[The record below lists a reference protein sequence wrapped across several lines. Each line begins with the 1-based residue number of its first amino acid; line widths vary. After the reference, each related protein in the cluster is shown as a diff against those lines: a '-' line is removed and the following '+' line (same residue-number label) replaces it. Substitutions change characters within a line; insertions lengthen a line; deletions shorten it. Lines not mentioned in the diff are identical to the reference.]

1 MADVK
6 NYNDIYNIKKM
17 ILEDIAPK
25 YFNVDDLNTLNVGL
39 FGYVNETIATT
50 TEDTYN
56 TISTYINELI
66 PVRARLP
73 ESIYGYATTVQL
85 NQLFATAA
93 EMQMVL
99 IFEKTAIIND
109 TTKAGNRYQF
119 NLDRQ
124 TEIFIEN
131 KKFMLDYDIEITAHI
146 VRDKMIYNSRYMLD
160 HKNMISNIKNP
171 FIKGVEIV
179 NEGNT
184 YYCISVTVHQVE
196 RTYQEENIINN
207 TVINMPL
214 LTFEFED
221 KQLAGFNV
229 FYQNPVT
236 NRNEQLEL
244 RLANTPPIKKPFCY
258 YRFKTE
264 SSIEISFTTRDF
276 YFRPEINSTIIIE
289 YFTTLGKDGNFDK
302 YTGPDLAVLPKSEKW
317 EYNNNLLVHS
327 VIASKSDFG
336 VDMPNM
342 DQIKSL
348 YLEKMTTIDS
358 YTCDEDLNIYFK
370 NFNERNK
377 SLTRFIKTRDDF
389 HRIYTGYVILKN
401 AIDDV
406 YHTNTLSTTISP
418 DNFDIG
424 DHDNNIYIIKP
435 GRLFVYQAGSYTEVD
450 MIPNKRL
457 PGDLDEVSVGNEF
470 VYTNPFLTLI
480 SKKPQSVGYYLNSI
494 DKEII
499 TDYTY
504 VNANSIVQFLCNG
517 FHITRTAYTGN
528 EKYKIT
534 MELSV
539 TSEIEEKI
547 VDEDN
552 NNADLGI
559 LKPKFVVK
567 SSDGGDYICYND
579 FKLVSYD
586 KSKNLYKFETE
597 ITTDDF
603 MTLNRR
609 FRVKNMKKYPTGE
622 IEDKLIPAI
631 DCRIDILVFFKL
643 QSDNI
648 YHDIPIADV
657 HDFTLTNKYST
668 EDTLLD
674 WVLPLNIVH
683 SNYRF
688 ISTGNNPQ
696 DFKIGLRHI
705 PLVKAS
711 TMVDPNASL
720 DILNRIDNH
729 IYYSMKALDKITNNY
744 SVDVKFYNT
753 YGKAKNAYLIHGS
766 QLLNRVNMSIE
777 FDVKP
782 NVGTPTNE
790 LVRDLKLHIK
800 QFMEGINQSVFN
812 SFHVSNLI
820 QSIENTFP
828 DVDYVIFKNFN
839 GYGPYDQSIIPK
851 HISIDEMSKEQKMEF
866 VPEFLNI
873 ELTNIKINI
882 I

>member
-1 MADVK
+1 MAEIK
-6 NYNDIYNIKKM
+6 NYNDIYSIKKM

-25 YFNVDDLNTLNVGL
+25 YFKVDELNTLNVGL

-85 NQLFATAA
+85 HQLFANAA

-99 IFEKTAIIND
+99 IFEKSSIIND
-109 TTKAGNRYQF
+109 TIKVGNRYKF

-124 TEIFIEN
+124 TEIFVED
-131 KKFMLDYDIEITAHI
+131 KKFMLDYDIEITASL
-146 VRDKMIYNSRYMLD
+146 VRDKIIYNSRYILD

-171 FIKGVEIV
+171 FIKGVEIT
-179 NEGNT
+179 NSGNT
-184 YYCISVTVHQVE
+184 YYAINVLVHQVE

-207 TVINMPL
+207 TIINMPL
-214 LTFEFED
+214 LTFDFED

-229 FYQNPVT
+229 FYENPAT
-236 NRNEQLEL
+236 NQKEQLEL

-276 YFRPEINSTIIIE
+276 YFRPEINSNVIIE
-289 YFTTLGKDGNFDK
+289 YFTTLGVNGNFDK
-302 YTGPDLAVLPKSEKW
+302 YTGNDLAVLPKSDKW
-317 EYNNNLLVHS
+317 DYNNNLLVHS
-327 VIASKSDFG
+327 AIMSSSNFG
-336 VDMPNM
+336 VNMPNM

-406 YHTNTLSTTISP
+406 YHTNTLSTTIKP
-418 DNFDIG
+418 EHFDINDN
-424 DHDNNIYIIKP
+424 DHNLFIIKP
-435 GRLFVYQAGSYTEVD
+435 GRLFTYNGGSYTEVSISPD
-450 MIPNKRL
+450 KRL
-457 PGDLDEVSVGNEF
+457 PDGLAALEGSNEF

-494 DKEII
+494 DKDIL
-499 TDYTY
+499 TDYSY
-504 VNANSIVQFLCNG
+504 VNGNSIVQFLCNG
-517 FHITRTAYTGN
+517 FHITRTAYTGSN
-528 EKYKIT
+528 KYKISL
-534 MELSV
+534 ELNL

-547 VDEDN
+547 VDAN
-552 NNADLGI
+552 NGNADLGI
-559 LKPKFVVK
+559 IKPKFVVRGAE
-567 SSDGGDYICYND
+567 SGDYIAYSD
-579 FKLVSYD
+579 FTLKEYD
-586 KSKNLYKFETE
+586 EANRSIKFETE

-609 FRVKNMKKYPTGE
+609 FRVKDMKKYPTGE
-622 IEDKLIPAI
+622 VEDRLIPSM
-631 DCRIDILVFFKL
+631 DCKVDILVFFKL
-643 QSDNI
+643 NTGNI
-648 YHDIPIADV
+648 AHDVPITEV
-657 HDFTLTNKYST
+657 EQFTLTNKYST

-674 WVLPLNIVH
+674 WILPLNIVH

-688 ISTGNNPQ
+688 IDDGAPNK
-696 DFKIGLRHI
+696 FRIGLRHM
-705 PLVKAS
+705 PLVRAS
-711 TMVDPNASL
+711 TMKDPKASL
-720 DILNRIDNH
+720 DILHRMDNH
-729 IYYSMKALDKITNNY
+729 IYYAMKAVEKITNNY
-744 SVDVKFYNT
+744 SVDLKFYNT
-753 YGKAKNAYLIHGS
+753 YGKAKNAYLIHGNT
-766 QLLNRVNMSIE
+766 LLNRVNMSIE

-782 NVGTPTNE
+782 NVGTPVNE
-790 LVRDLKLHIK
+790 LIRDLKLHIK
-800 QFMEGINQSVFN
+800 KFMEDINTSVFN

-828 DVDYVIFKNFN
+828 DVDYIIFKNFN
-839 GYGPYDQSIIPK
+839 GYGPHDQSIIPK
-851 HISIDEMSKEQKMEF
+851 NASIDTMSKDQKLEF
-866 VPEFLNI
+866 VPEFMNI
-873 ELTNIKINI
+873 ELEKIKLNI

>member
-1 MADVK
+1 
-6 NYNDIYNIKKM
+6 M

-25 YFNVDDLNTLNVGL
+25 YFKVEELNTLNVGL

-85 NQLFATAA
+85 NQLFANAA

-99 IFEKTAIIND
+99 IFEKSSIINEF
-109 TTKAGNRYQF
+109 TKSGNKYRF

-124 TEIFIEN
+124 TEIFVED
-131 KKFMLDYDIEITAHI
+131 KKFMLDYDIEITANM
-146 VRDKMIYNSRYMLD
+146 VRDKIIYTSRYILD

-171 FIKGVEIV
+171 FIKGAEIS
-179 NEGNT
+179 NSGNT
-184 YYCISVTVHQVE
+184 YYCINVTVHQVE

-207 TVINMPL
+207 TIINMPL

-229 FYQNPVT
+229 FYENPLT
-236 NRNEQLEL
+236 GQHEQLEL

-276 YFRPEINSTIIIE
+276 YFRPEINSNIVIE
-289 YFTTLGKDGNFDK
+289 YFTTLGTEGNFDK
-302 YTGPDLAVLPKSEKW
+302 YTGTELAVLPKSDKW
-317 EYNNNLLVHS
+317 DYNNNLLVHS
-327 VIASKSDFG
+327 VITSKSDFG
-336 VDMPNM
+336 VNMPNM

-348 YLEKMTTIDS
+348 YLEKMTSIDS

-401 AIDDV
+401 AIGDV
-406 YHTNTLSTTISP
+406 YHTNTLSTAIKP
-418 DNFDIG
+418 QDFDIN
-424 DHDNNIYIIKP
+424 DNDNNLFIIKP
-435 GRLFVYQAGSYTEVD
+435 GRLFTYDGASYTEV
-450 MIPNKRL
+450 IISHHNRL
-457 PGDLDEVSVGNEF
+457 PDGLDDLAATNEF
-470 VYTNPFLTLI
+470 VYTNPFLILI
-480 SKKPQSVGYYLNSI
+480 SRKPQSVGYYLNSI
-494 DKEII
+494 DKDIL
-499 TDYTY
+499 TDYSY
-504 VNANSIVQFLCNG
+504 VNGNSTVQFLCSG
-517 FHITRTAYTGN
+517 FHIRRTAYTGSD
-528 EKYKIT
+528 KYKISL
-534 MELSV
+534 ELSL
-539 TSEIEEKI
+539 TSDIEEKI
-547 VDEDN
+547 VDKDN
-552 NNADLGI
+552 GNADMGI

-567 SSDGGDYICYND
+567 GGESGDYITYSD
-579 FKLVSYD
+579 FILKEYD
-586 KSKNLYKFETE
+586 EANKIAKFEAE

-609 FRVKNMKKYPTGE
+609 FRVKNMKRYPTGE
-622 IEDKLIPAI
+622 VEDRLIPSM
-631 DCRIDILVFFKL
+631 DCRADILVFFKL
-643 QSDNI
+643 NSDNVS
-648 YHDIPIADV
+648 HDIPIDEVA
-657 HDFTLTNKYST
+657 DFTLTNKYST
-668 EDTLLD
+668 EDTLID
-674 WVLPLNIVH
+674 WILPLNIVH

-688 ISTGNNPQ
+688 IDDGGVPNQ
-696 DFKIGLRHI
+696 YRIGLRHM
-705 PLVKAS
+705 PLVRAS
-711 TMVDPNASL
+711 TMKDPKSSL
-720 DILNRIDNH
+720 DILHRMDNH
-729 IYYSMKALDKITNNY
+729 IYYAMKAVDKITNNY
-744 SVDVKFYNT
+744 SVDLKFYNT
-753 YGKAKNAYLIHGS
+753 YGRAKNAYLIHGK

-782 NVGTPTNE
+782 NVGTPINE
-790 LVRDLKLHIK
+790 LIRDLRLHIK
-800 QFMEGINQSVFN
+800 KFMEDINTSVFN

-851 HISIDEMSKEQKMEF
+851 DSTVDTMSKDQKLEF
-866 VPEFLNI
+866 VPEFMNI
-873 ELTNIKINI
+873 ELDQIKLNVI
-882 I
+882 